1 MLCPRCGHS
10 NELLAHC
17 LWMCQAAVQVWCHIL
32 KIFEKSKAHL
42 MVSWGL
48 AAWAS
53 FSREVEHFDLSRVG
67 HKIRIYNGL
76 SIVMHPFDDGWVQPE
91 EKFLPLWELLS
102 SLTLWVIWKARNIAL
117 FDSKQ
122 TPHVES
128 IQEFCSDLILTLK
141 GQFDAFQGPPESVE
155 RQ

>member
-1 MLCPRCGHS
+1 MRRIGKQVVCPRCGHS
-10 NELLAHC
+10 DESLAHC
-17 LWMCQAAVQVWCHIL
+17 LWTCQVAIQVWCRIL

-76 SIVMHPFDDGWVQPE
+76 STVMHTGDDCWVQPK
-91 EKFLPLWELLS
+91 EKFLPLKDS
-102 SLTLWVIWKARNIAL
+102 SV
-117 FDSKQ
+117 
-122 TPHVES
+122 V
-128 IQEFCSDLILTLK
+128 
-141 GQFDAFQGPPESVE
+141 
-155 RQ
+155 